1 MTADLHFHFDPICP
15 FAWITSR
22 WVVQVVEQ
30 KEYTVDWRFISLR
43 IVNKDKDYERDFP
56 AGYEYGHTSGLR
68 LLRVAAAA
76 RAEGGSEAVGRYYT
90 AAGESIFD
98 RERVEGDDLRWRGTP
113 EHAEQILQAAGLPRA
128 LASAL
133 DDTSWDAQIEAETDA
148 ARARTGRDVGTP
160 IIVFRPPDGPA
171 FFGPVISQIPNP
183 DDAVALWDSVIH
195 LATFPGFAELKRSL
209 REKPR
214 LRSLG
219 FRPEED
225 PAVEDWRGGAVRS

>member
-1 MTADLHFHFDPICP
+1 MP
-15 FAWITSR
+15 SR
-22 WVVQVVEQ
+22 SSKPPVS
-30 KEYTVDWRFISLR
+30 RS
-43 IVNKDKDYERDFP
+43 
-56 AGYEYGHTSGLR
+56 
-68 LLRVAAAA
+68 
-76 RAEGGSEAVGRYYT
+76 
-90 AAGESIFD
+90 
-98 RERVEGDDLRWRGTP
+98 
-113 EHAEQILQAAGLPRA
+113 A

-148 ARARTGRDVGTP
+148 ALARTGRDVGTP

-171 FFGPVISQIPNP
+171 FFGPVISQIPDP

-225 PAVEDWRGGAVRS
+225 AAVEDWRGGAVRS